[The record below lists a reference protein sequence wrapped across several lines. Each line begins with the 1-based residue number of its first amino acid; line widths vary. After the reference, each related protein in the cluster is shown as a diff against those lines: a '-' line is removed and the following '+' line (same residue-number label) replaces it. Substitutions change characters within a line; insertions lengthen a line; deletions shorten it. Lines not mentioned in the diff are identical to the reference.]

1 LAFGIRHFLMP
12 PSHLALDLGAGSGR
26 AFIGHVRPDRLE
38 CHEVH
43 RFSYQPRVADGH
55 LRWDMARLVD
65 GLDASLA
72 RAAADAR
79 ARGWEVTSIG
89 VDSWGVDYGLVD
101 VDGRLVEEPICYR
114 DARTDR
120 RLVDDVLTRVP
131 AADLFARTGIQ
142 LMPINT
148 LFQLAAHVREGIPPA
163 AARLLMIPDLCH
175 HRLCGADITE
185 FTNATTTQL
194 LRAGARTWDD
204 ELFTRLDLPR
214 ALMPPIADA
223 GRELGVL
230 RPDLQRSASL
240 GAARVLAPAT
250 HDTGSAV
257 VGTPLTAGAAFISS
271 GTWSLV
277 GVERHAPILHA
288 DAARANVTN
297 EGGAF
302 GTVRLLK
309 NVMGLWILESC
320 RREWGAPVG
329 HGFPPPPTASA
340 RLAGASLA
348 SEGSSPAG
356 GCAYAELLADV
367 GALDEFAGF
376 IYPDDPRFMNPDSMT
391 TAIRSS
397 LAESGQHPHDEPVA
411 LARVVLDSLAF
422 RYASVL
428 DTIERLTG
436 SPITTIHIVGGGSRN
451 EYLNQATANASG
463 RTVMAGPAEATVIG
477 NLVVQAIASGE
488 IGSVAEARET
498 IRRTAR
504 LTRYEPRDDEAWEAA
519 RAGYAEVEAR
529 AEGR

>member
-1 LAFGIRHFLMP
+1 MLA
-12 PSHLALDLGAGSGR
+12 SHLALDLGAGSGR

-43 RFSYQPRVADGH
+43 RFSYHPRMVGGH
-55 LRWDMARLVD
+55 LRWDIARLFA

-101 VDGRLVEEPICYR
+101 ADGRLVEEPICYR

-120 RLVDDVLTRVP
+120 RLVDEVLARVP

-148 LFQLAAHVREGIPPA
+148 LFQLAAHARAGIPPA

-175 HRLCGADITE
+175 QRLCGADSTE
-185 FTNATTTQL
+185 LTNATTTQL
-194 LRAGARTWDD
+194 LRAGTHAWDD
-204 ELFTRLDLPR
+204 ELFARLDLPR

-223 GRELGVL
+223 GSDLGVL
-230 RPDLQRSASL
+230 RPELQRSASL

-257 VGTPLTAGAAFISS
+257 VGTPLTPGAAFISS

-277 GVERHAPILHA
+277 GVERDTPLVHAA
-288 DAARANVTN
+288 AARANVTN

-309 NVMGLWILESC
+309 NVMGLWILDAC
-320 RREWGAPVG
+320 RREWGTPVG
-329 HGFPPPPTASA
+329 QGF
-340 RLAGASLA
+340 
-348 SEGSSPAG
+348 SPAAG
-356 GCAYAELLADV
+356 FAYAELLADV
-367 GALDEFAGF
+367 GTIAEFAGF
-376 IYPDDPRFMNPDSMT
+376 IYPDDPRFLNPDSMT
-391 TAIRSS
+391 TAIRSA
-397 LAESGQHPHDEPVA
+397 LAESGQHPHGEPVA
-411 LARVVLDSLAF
+411 LARVVLDSLAL

-428 DTIERLTG
+428 DAIERLTG

-463 RTVMAGPAEATVIG
+463 RTVLAGPAEATVIG
-477 NLVVQAIASGE
+477 NLVVQADRVRRDRVGGA
-488 IGSVAEARET
+488 VARDD
-498 IRRTAR
+498 
-504 LTRYEPRDDEAWEAA
+504 PRDHSAGALRAA
-519 RAGYAEVEAR
+519 
-529 AEGR
+529 GR

>member
-1 LAFGIRHFLMP
+1 LAFGIRHFLMSP
-12 PSHLALDLGAGSGR
+12 CHLALDLGAGSGR

-43 RFSYQPRVADGH
+43 RFSYQPRVVDGH
-55 LRWDMARLVD
+55 LRWDMARLFD

-114 DARTDR
+114 DARTHR
-120 RLVDDVLTRVP
+120 PLVDEVLARVP
-131 AADLFARTGIQ
+131 AARLFARTGIQ

-175 HRLCGADITE
+175 HRLCGADTTE

-194 LRAGARTWDD
+194 LSAGTRTWDD

-329 HGFPPPPTASA
+329 QGF
-340 RLAGASLA
+340 
-348 SEGSSPAG
+348 SPAG
-356 GCAYAELLADV
+356 GFGYAELLADV
-367 GALDEFAGF
+367 GALDHFAGF
-376 IYPDDPRFMNPDSMT
+376 IYPDDPLFLNPASMT

-397 LAESGQHPHDEPVA
+397 LAGSGQHPHDEPVA
-411 LARVVLDSLAF
+411 LARVVLDSLAL

-463 RTVMAGPAEATVIG
+463 RTVIAGPAEATVIG

-488 IGSVAEARET
+488 IGSVAEARDT

-519 RAGYAEVEAR
+519 RAGYAAIEASLSV
-529 AEGR
+529 GN

>member
-1 LAFGIRHFLMP
+1 VLAC
-12 PSHLALDLGAGSGR
+12 HLALDLGAGSGR

-320 RREWGAPVG
+320 RREWGGGGG
-329 HGFPPPPTASA
+329 HD
-340 RLAGASLA
+340 
-348 SEGSSPAG
+348 
-356 GCAYAELLADV
+356 YAELLADV
-367 GALDEFAGF
+367 AAMEGFAGF
-376 IYPDDPRFMNPDSMT
+376 IYPDDLRFLNPQSMT
-391 TAIRSS
+391 AALRAS
-397 LAESGQHPHDEPVA
+397 LAASGQHPHDEPVA

-488 IGSVAEARET
+488 IGSVAEARDT

-519 RAGYAEVEAR
+519 RAGYAAIEASLSV
-529 AEGR
+529 GN